1 MYTDT
6 YLENLK
12 GELSS
17 VEAENA
23 NLPDEVENLM
33 KDYLED
39 SIRLQSNL
47 ERLSSSLEF
56 IQSQED
62 LETKKVDT
70 RLECSSMVEHQPD
83 SDGAHGGCKFK
94 ILELNSLIEK
104 KRDILKTLE
113 NLDYTFRRYCKDTKE
128 VHMVLDFY
136 TDLPEQNHELA
147 IELLDVKL
155 ELRNAEFSL
164 LPMLENKNSLE
175 WFVRK
180 AQDRIVL
187 STLRRSLVKV
197 ASKSRLSIE
206 YEDRDEMIVAHMVD
220 AVDDFIK
227 GAFPTLLVKYPLKL
241 PETGVATGDDTVK
254 GIIGDEMGDGSSDGD
269 G

>member
-1 MYTDT
+1 M
-6 YLENLK
+6 
-12 GELSS
+12 
-17 VEAENA
+17 
-23 NLPDEVENLM
+23 
-33 KDYLED
+33 
-39 SIRLQSNL
+39 
-47 ERLSSSLEF
+47 SLWPF
-56 IQSQED
+56 LFKD
-62 LETKKVDT
+62 LETKKSDA

-94 ILELNSLIEK
+94 V
-104 KRDILKTLE
+104 
-113 NLDYTFRRYCKDTKE
+113 RRC
-128 VHMVLDFY
+128 

-147 IELLDVKL
+147 IELLGGRL

-227 GAFPTLLVKYPLKL
+227 GALPTLLVKYPLKL
-241 PETGVATGDDTVK
+241 PESKKEHPLTRPGLSIEYEDK
-254 GIIGDEMGDGSSDGD
+254 DEMIVADMVDGVDAFIKVSQGWPIILH
-269 G
+269 